1 MRANPARA
9 LLPHLLITADV
20 DDLGDSAVGRAEL
33 YRPRIWL
40 REEGAAIGDDLL
52 DKAATV
58 VDLDAEM
65 VDRRSVADELG
76 FLVLLA
82 VIDHQR
88 EIDIAV
94 RQMPRNMAARSPGLH
109 LP

>member
-1 MRANPARA
+1 MAPPEEVARDR
-9 LLPHLLITADV
+9 LLPHLLIPPDV
-20 DDLGDSAVGRAEL
+20 DDLGDRAVGRAEL
-33 YRPRIWL
+33 YRPRIGL
-40 REEGAAIGDDLL
+40 GEEGAAIGDDLL

-58 VDLDAEM
+58 VHLDAEM
-65 VDRRSVADELG
+65 VDCGAVAAQLG

-94 RQMPRNMAARSPGLH
+94 RQVPRNMAA
-109 LP
+109 